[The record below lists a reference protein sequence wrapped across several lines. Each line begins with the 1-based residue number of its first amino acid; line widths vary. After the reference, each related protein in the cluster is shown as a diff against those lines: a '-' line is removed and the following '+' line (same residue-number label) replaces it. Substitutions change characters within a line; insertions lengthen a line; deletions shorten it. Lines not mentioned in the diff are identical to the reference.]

1 MITITTKIHQGIEDI
16 KRRQTGAWSGQF
28 SIGRGWWR
36 LASELNEQLKEIDPT
51 YSVQQVKEKFGAMR
65 FYAQPSE
72 GLDSELVRMFH
83 KAIRR
88 ADEASTTICER
99 CGRPARQRAMG
110 LWVST
115 LCEDDYQEAK
125 AERAKLKQE
134 MKESSHNRKEEKER
148 GRIERTLEEAEAR
161 LDAAEKRLQATE

>member
-16 KRRQTGAWSGQF
+16 KRRQTGVWDGQF

-36 LASELNEQLKEIDPT
+36 LASELNDQLKEIDPS

-72 GLDSELVRMFH
+72 GLDDELVRMFR

-88 ADEASTTICER
+88 ADEASTTVCER
-99 CGRPARQRAMG
+99 CGRPARQRAVGM
-110 LWVST
+110 WVQT
-115 LCEDDYQEAK
+115 LCEDDFQEAK
-125 AERAKLKQE
+125 AEREKNKRD
-134 MKESSHNRKEEKER
+134 MKEAEEARHER
-148 GRIERTLEEAEAR
+148 VRESQIERDLAK
-161 LDAAEKRLQATE
+161 AEKRLEDAEKRLTE